1 MPSTCTEKSTVTLC
15 PAFKLNFIS
24 SSLLTITILK
34 RTDDIDKQPSAEQA
48 EGKAATN
55 YNHVMKSTGMLGGVQ
70 AFYIAMSIV
79 RNKLT
84 AILIGSAGMGLADL
98 YCRTLELLG
107 NTTNFGIAFSAVRR
121 LSSLYEGNDHRE
133 TAHYVRLI
141 RTWTFITAIFGALVC
156 LALSPLI
163 SLLTTNSYD
172 HTLTYCL
179 LAPAVSFTT
188 LAGGEIAILKGMRR
202 LKHLALVSAAG
213 ALGTVLITV
222 PLYAAFG
229 LNGILPVIIGTTAL
243 TFLLNL
249 RAATRM
255 FPYRIS
261 PLRLHF
267 VRQGGMMLRLGAAYI
282 AAGIVGS
289 SAELLVRTI
298 IVDSESGYNM
308 VGLYAAGLTLTVSY
322 ARLIFVAMDADYF
335 PRISAAV
342 EDKERMNNTIN
353 QQIDILVLLM
363 APFLILFA
371 IGLPIIV
378 PILYTREFLAVVPM
392 VLCALPYM
400 FFKAIYSPIAYLPL
414 AAGKSQLYLFAEFM
428 YYVVFSLFVTLGYTY
443 GGLVG
448 AGLGLSAANLCDL
461 IFLPLIY
468 SHVFGFRFNA
478 KTSRRCLAQGAL
490 LILAM
495 TGCALP
501 YLWAKWGTLLIFALS
516 VWISWH
522 FLQHETAVIS
532 KIQRL
537 LGRFRKK

>member
-1 MPSTCTEKSTVTLC
+1 MKQT
-15 PAFKLNFIS
+15 N
-24 SSLLTITILK
+24 
-34 RTDDIDKQPSAEQA
+34 DIDRKPSEVQT

-84 AILIGSAGMGLADL
+84 AILIGTAGMGLADL

-121 LSSLYEGNDHRE
+121 LSSLYEENDQRE
-133 TAHYVRLI
+133 LAHYVRLV

-156 LALSPLI
+156 LAFSPLI
-163 SLLTTNSYD
+163 SQLTTDSYE

-179 LAPAVSFTT
+179 LAPAVAFTT

-202 LKHLALVSAAG
+202 LKHLALVSAIG

-229 LNGILPVIIGTTAL
+229 LKGILPVIIGTTGL
-243 TFLLNL
+243 TFFLNL
-249 RAATRM
+249 HAATRM

-298 IVDSESGYNM
+298 IVDSESGYDM

-335 PRISAAV
+335 PRISAAMGNL
-342 EDKERMNNTIN
+342 ERMNNTIN

-363 APFLILFA
+363 APFLILFG
-371 IGLPIIV
+371 ICLPIIV
-378 PILYTREFLAVVPM
+378 PVLYTNEFLAVVPM

-414 AAGKSQLYLFAEFM
+414 AAGKSRLYLFAEFM
-428 YYVVFSLFVTLGYTY
+428 YYAVFSLFVSVGYTY

-448 AGLGLSAANLCDL
+448 AGVGLSAANLCDL

-478 KTSRRCLAQGAL
+478 QTSRRCLTQGIL
-490 LILAM
+490 LIFAM

-501 YLWAKWGTLLIFALS
+501 LLWSKLGSLLIFALS
-516 VWISWH
+516 CWFSWR
-522 FLQHETAVIS
+522 FLQNETAVIS
-532 KIQRL
+532 KIQNIFGRL
-537 LGRFRKK
+537 KRK